1 MKQNK
6 NNRFAA
12 LLLALC
18 MAVCCAL
25 PALAAPAASANI
37 DLSRTGSMDV
47 TLYDHQND
55 VPLRGGALTVYKVAD
70 VARTNGDLHFVY
82 TADFTGCGIALGDL
96 TDSTLASRLEAKLPA
111 RAAGTTHKISEQ
123 GTVSFDALPLGLYLV
138 VQTEN
143 SKGYEAINSFLVSLP
158 MADESGWLYTV
169 DATPKVGAPTQEVT
183 PPEPETPSTPSEPG
197 KPSKPEKPSEPDK
210 PTQPGT
216 PDEPDNPDMPVDP
229 NDPNRPV
236 SPGTPDN
243 PVAPGNPDNPV
254 APGRP
259 DGNALPQSGQLN
271 WPIPFMACSGVLL
284 FAVGWVLDRKETLA

>member
-82 TADFTGCGIALGDL
+82 TADFAGCGIALGDL

-123 GTVSFDALPLGLYLV
+123 GIVSFDALPLGLYLV

-169 DATPKVGAPTQEVT
+169 DATPKVGAP
-183 PPEPETPSTPSEPG
+183 
-197 KPSKPEKPSEPDK
+197 
-210 PTQPGT
+210 
-216 PDEPDNPDMPVDP
+216 
-229 NDPNRPV
+229 R
-236 SPGTPDN
+236 
-243 PVAPGNPDNPV
+243 
-254 APGRP
+254 R
-259 DGNALPQSGQLN
+259 
-271 WPIPFMACSGVLL
+271 
-284 FAVGWVLDRKETLA
+284 R

>member
-169 DATPKVGAPTQEVT
+169 DATQGGRAHAGGDPARTGKALGTGQTVRAGEALGAGQAHPAR
-183 PPEPETPSTPSEPG
+183 
-197 KPSKPEKPSEPDK
+197 
-210 PTQPGT
+210 QPGHAGQSQ
-216 PDEPDNPDMPVDP
+216 
-229 NDPNRPV
+229 RPQP
-236 SPGTPDN
+236 PG
-243 PVAPGNPDNPV
+243 VARYAG
-254 APGRP
+254 
-259 DGNALPQSGQLN
+259 
-271 WPIPFMACSGVLL
+271 
-284 FAVGWVLDRKETLA
+284 

>member
-183 PPEPETPSTPSEPG
+183 PPEPETPS
-197 KPSKPEKPSEPDK
+197 KP
-210 PTQPGT
+210 
-216 PDEPDNPDMPVDP
+216 
-229 NDPNRPV
+229 
-236 SPGTPDN
+236 
-243 PVAPGNPDNPV
+243 
-254 APGRP
+254 
-259 DGNALPQSGQLN
+259 
-271 WPIPFMACSGVLL
+271 
-284 FAVGWVLDRKETLA
+284 